1 MCRVLDVVFDAVLY
15 AVLDVVF
22 EPVLDAVLD
31 AVCSFFA
38 AVQCQSAPTPQ
49 HFIKI
54 CRSGKRFVGKLL
66 SDLQLL
72 DEIVLKYASLACLA
86 ACLLAPPQVH
96 CNKFHQVRPTRH

>member
-1 MCRVLDVVFDAVLY
+1 MCRVMFDT
-15 AVLDVVF
+15 VLDFVF
-22 EPVLDAVLD
+22 DAVLD

-72 DEIVLKYASLACLA
+72 DDEIVLKYASAACLA
-86 ACLLAPPQVH
+86 ACLLATQPLPLK
-96 CNKFHQVRPTRH
+96 CIAINFTK

>member
-1 MCRVLDVVFDAVLY
+1 MCRVLFDVVFDA
-15 AVLDVVF
+15 A
-22 EPVLDAVLD
+22 
-31 AVCSFFA
+31 CSFFA

-72 DEIVLKYASLACLA
+72 HEIVLKYASPSLA
-86 ACLLAPPQVH
+86 ACLLATQPLPLK
-96 CNKFHQVRPTRH
+96 CIAINFTK

>member
-1 MCRVLDVVFDAVLY
+1 MCRVLFD

-22 EPVLDAVLD
+22 DAVLD

-72 DEIVLKYASLACLA
+72 DEIVLKYASAACLA
-86 ACLLAPPQVH
+86 ACLLATQPLPLK
-96 CNKFHQVRPTRH
+96 CIAINFTK